1 MECVMSGHIK
11 SGQTMM
17 GNIIRRRKPP
27 LDADRAAKIQIIKEE
42 PTCPSKDNSVTS
54 QMCPSLGPNEDN
66 EEVFYKFIILH
77 AETDINEAM
86 RMKDLLQ
93 DTFHIKPGL
102 IFAEMPAGQ
111 HILNTLDNA
120 VNGSAWTIILLTQNF
135 LKETWCEF
143 QSHATLIN
151 SINKYHKYNTVI
163 PVRPKD
169 NYLPRDKTPFPINLF
184 NALEEKS
191 PEFNELVERTFQES
205 IYQKHYVTWKAEKE
219 SMEQT

>member
-1 MECVMSGHIK
+1 
-11 SGQTMM
+11 M
-17 GNIIRRRKPP
+17 GNINQQRKPP
-27 LDADRAAKIQIIKEE
+27 LDSVREDTIPIIQEE
-42 PTCPSKDNSVTS
+42 PVCASNNNTVTP
-54 QMCPSLGPNEDN
+54 QMGSSLKLNEDN
-66 EEVFYKFIILH
+66 EEVFYKFVILH

-86 RMKDLLQ
+86 RLKDLLQ
-93 DTFHIKPGL
+93 DTFHVKPGL

-111 HILNTLDNA
+111 HILQTLDNA
-120 VNGSAWTIILLTQNF
+120 VNGSAWTILLLTENF

-151 SINKYHKYNTVI
+151 SINMHHKYNTMI

-191 PEFNELVERTFQES
+191 PEFNLLVERTFQES
-205 IYQKHYVTWKAEKE
+205 IYQKHYATWKAEKE
-219 SMEQT
+219 RMEQREI

>member
-1 MECVMSGHIK
+1 
-11 SGQTMM
+11 M
-17 GNIIRRRKPP
+17 GNINRRRKPP
-27 LDADRAAKIQIIKEE
+27 VDAGRTDEIQISKEE
-42 PTCPSKDNSVTS
+42 PTCPSKDNSVTP
-54 QMCPSLGPNEDN
+54 QMCSSHELYEDN
-66 EEVFYKFIILH
+66 EEVFYKFVILH
-77 AETDINEAM
+77 AETDIHEAI

-111 HILNTLDNA
+111 HILKTLDNA
-120 VNGSAWTIILLTQNF
+120 VNGSAWTIILLTENF

-151 SINKYHKYNTVI
+151 SIQMYHKYNTVI
-163 PVRPKD
+163 PVRPRD

-191 PEFNELVERTFQES
+191 PEFNWLVERTFQES
-205 IYQKHYVTWKAEKE
+205 VYQRHYATWKAEKE
-219 SMEQT
+219 SMEQREI